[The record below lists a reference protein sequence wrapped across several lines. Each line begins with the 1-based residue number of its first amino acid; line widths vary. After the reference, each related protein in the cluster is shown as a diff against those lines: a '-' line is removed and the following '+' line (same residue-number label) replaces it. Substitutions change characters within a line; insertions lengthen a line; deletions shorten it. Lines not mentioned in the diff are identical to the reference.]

1 MGEKKVVNVNVVYA
15 LGVLCIILVGATVGV
30 VIFTGNTDKNFAD
43 SHSHSDSEYAALTA
57 QLAAANENI
66 SNLNTQLSSLQS
78 EVSNNGNNQT
88 TALYARIDALTTQ
101 LMATNSSVKTIQD
114 YYNSLIYV
122 YSTENHDLAVNL
134 TTANSQIAN
143 LQDQISGFTAIGNL
157 GASTIWVNNQTVS
170 QSAGNYT
177 VWSEP
182 ASYAGYVSIQVS
194 ASTASVTYANVT
206 YSSHGVNYNT
216 QTNVGANGIAYFP
229 ILPSSNIIVAVGN
242 GLSSGSATEN
252 VTITYYY

>member
-1 MGEKKVVNVNVVYA
+1 MGEKKVVNVNVAYA

-30 VIFTGNTDKNFAD
+30 VIFTGNTDNNFAD

-78 EVSNNGNNQT
+78 EVTNNSNNQT

-134 TTANSQIAN
+134 TTANNQIAS
-143 LQDQISGFTAIGNL
+143 LQDQINTLTAISNL
-157 GASTIWVNNQTVS
+157 TVSIIWISNQTVS
-170 QSAGNYT
+170 QTAGNYT
-177 VWSEP
+177 VWSE
-182 ASYAGYVSIQVS
+182 STNYAGYVSIQIS
-194 ASTASVTYANVT
+194 SSTSNTYANIT
-206 YSSHGVNYNT
+206 YTSHGVNYNNQINLGNSGT
-216 QTNVGANGIAYFP
+216 GYFP
-229 ILPSSNIIVAVGN
+229 ILPSTNVSVAVGN
-242 GLSSGSATEN
+242 SLPSGSATEN
-252 VTITYYY
+252 VTIIYFY